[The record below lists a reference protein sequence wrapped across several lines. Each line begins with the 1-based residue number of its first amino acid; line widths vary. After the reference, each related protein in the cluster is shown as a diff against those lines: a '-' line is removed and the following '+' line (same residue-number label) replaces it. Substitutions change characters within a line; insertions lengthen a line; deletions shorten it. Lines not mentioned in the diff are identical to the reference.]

1 MITASY
7 RRYASYWLGLAAIF
21 SLLGGIAARAADLE
35 VGQPAPDFRLPDQ
48 DNHLRSLADYKGKI
62 LILAFYPKDF
72 TGG

>member
-1 MITASY
+1 MKTAKRCVGTALWLSLV
-7 RRYASYWLGLAAIF
+7 ASL
-21 SLLGGIAARAADLE
+21 SLLGATSVRADVE
-35 VGQPAPDFRLPDQ
+35 VGQPAPDFHLPDQ

>member
-1 MITASY
+1 MILRHRVTF
-7 RRYASYWLGLAAIF
+7 WLGLAAVFATIGAF
-21 SLLGGIAARAADLE
+21 AARAADIE

-48 DNHLRSLADYKGKI
+48 DNHERSLADYKGKT

>member
-1 MITASY
+1 MKTAN
-7 RRYASYWLGLAAIF
+7 RRLRTALWLGLAAVGA
-21 SLLGGIAARAADLE
+21 LLGAAPVRADVE
-35 VGQPAPDFRLPDQ
+35 IGQPAPDFRLPDQ

>member
-1 MITASY
+1 MKSKNLFAG
-7 RRYASYWLGLAAIF
+7 AALWLGMAAAVMA
-21 SLLGGIAARAADLE
+21 LCPAPVRADVE
-35 VGQPAPDFRLPDQ
+35 VGQAAPDFRLPDQ